1 MLSINK
7 KDNQLVFA
15 GKTPSDLEHIAGGT
29 PCYIY
34 DRNQIK
40 NNIIALKTLL
50 PKKIKLHY
58 AIKANPMPNLVA
70 HAANYL
76 DGLDVASHQELLTA
90 LSTGI
95 EPGKVSIAG
104 PGKTEKSLLAAI
116 ISGVVI
122 NVESK
127 TELIRIQKIA
137 SLHKKQANVAFRI
150 NPDFELKG
158 AAMKMSGGPKQFGID
173 AEVFAETFSMV
184 NEQSINFVGFHIFSG
199 SQNLSVDALLES
211 YRKALELAFVLSEQ
225 INVLPKQINIGGG
238 IGVSYHSGQVPV
250 DIKSLCLGLHELL
263 DELATKLVDT
273 ELHLELGRFLVAN
286 AGMYLCKIVD
296 IKESRGKTF
305 WVCDGGMHH
314 HLANSGNLGQVFRKN
329 YPVFLANCI
338 DSTLTQHVDIVGPL
352 CTPLDIIASN
362 ISLPMGEIGGYVAV
376 MLSGAYGA
384 SASPQ
389 GFLSQGE
396 ALEMLI

>member
-127 TELIRIQKIA
+127 TELVRIQKIA

-273 ELHLELGRFLVAN
+273 EVHLELGRFLVAN

>member
-50 PKKIKLHY
+50 PKKVKLHY

-127 TELIRIQKIA
+127 TELVRIQKIA

-211 YRKALELAFVLSEQ
+211 YQKSLELAFVLSEQ

-238 IGVSYHSGQVPV
+238 IGVSYHSGQVSV
-250 DIKSLCLGLHELL
+250 DIKRLCLGLHELL
-263 DELATKLVDT
+263 DEMATKLIDT
-273 ELHLELGRFLVAN
+273 EVHLELGRFLVAN

-314 HLANSGNLGQVFRKN
+314 NLANSGNLGQVFRKN

-338 DSTLTQHVDIVGPL
+338 ESTLTQHVDIVGPL

-362 ISLPMGEIGGYVAV
+362 ISLPIGEIGDYVAV

>member
-1 MLSINK
+1 MFSIDK
-7 KDNQLVFA
+7 KDNQLIFA
-15 GKTPSDLEHIAGGT
+15 GKTPSELDYIAGGT
-29 PCYIY
+29 PCYVY

-40 NNIIALKTLL
+40 SNIIALKNEL

-70 HAANYL
+70 HAAHYL

-95 EPGKVSIAG
+95 EPCKVSIAG
-104 PGKTEKSLLAAI
+104 PGKTQKSLLSAI
-116 ISGVVI
+116 FSGVVI

-137 SLHKKQANVAFRI
+137 SEHKKQANVAFRI

-173 AEVFAETFSMV
+173 AEVFSELFSIV
-184 NEQSINFVGFHIFSG
+184 NKPSINFVGFHIFSG

-211 YRKALELAFVLSEQ
+211 YQKSLELAFVLSNQ
-225 INVLPKQINIGGG
+225 INVIPKQINIGGG
-238 IGVSYHSGQVPV
+238 IGINYHSGQVPV
-250 DIKSLCLGLHELL
+250 DIKRLCLGLHELL
-263 DELATKLVDT
+263 DELASKLINT
-273 ELHLELGRFLVAN
+273 EVHLELGRFLVAN
-286 AGMYLCKIVD
+286 AGMYLCKIID

-314 HLANSGNLGQVFRKN
+314 HLANSGNLGQIFRKN

-338 DSTLTQHVDIVGPL
+338 ESKRSHYVDIVGPL
-352 CTPLDIIASN
+352 CTPLDIVASN
-362 ISLPMGEIGGYVAV
+362 ISLPIGEVGGYVAV

-396 ALEMLI
+396 ALEVLI

>member
-127 TELIRIQKIA
+127 TELVRIQKIA

-250 DIKSLCLGLHELL
+250 DIKRLCLGLHELL

-273 ELHLELGRFLVAN
+273 EVHLELGRFLVAN

-314 HLANSGNLGQVFRKN
+314 NLANSGNLGQVFRKN

-338 DSTLTQHVDIVGPL
+338 DSTLTQHVEIVGPL

>member
-127 TELIRIQKIA
+127 TELVRIQKIA

-250 DIKSLCLGLHELL
+250 DIKRLCLGLHELL

-273 ELHLELGRFLVAN
+273 EVHLELGRFLVAN

-338 DSTLTQHVDIVGPL
+338 ESTLTQHVEIVGPL

>member
-15 GKTPSDLEHIAGGT
+15 GKTPSDLEHIAGCT

-127 TELIRIQKIA
+127 TELVRIQKIA

-173 AEVFAETFSMV
+173 AEVFTETFSMV

-273 ELHLELGRFLVAN
+273 EVHLELGRFLVAN

>member
-50 PKKIKLHY
+50 PKKVKLHY

-127 TELIRIQKIA
+127 TELVRIQKIA

-158 AAMKMSGGPKQFGID
+158 AAMKMAGGPKQFGID

-211 YRKALELAFVLSEQ
+211 YQKSLELAFVLSEQ

-238 IGVSYHSGQVPV
+238 IGVSYHSGQVSV
-250 DIKSLCLGLHELL
+250 DIKRLCLGLHELL
-263 DELATKLVDT
+263 DEMATKLIDT
-273 ELHLELGRFLVAN
+273 EVHLELGRFLVAN

-314 HLANSGNLGQVFRKN
+314 NLANSGNLGQVFRKN

-338 DSTLTQHVDIVGPL
+338 ESTLTQHVDIVGPL

-362 ISLPMGEIGGYVAV
+362 ISLPIGEIGDYVAV

>member
-1 MLSINK
+1 MLSIDK
-7 KDNQLVFA
+7 KHNQLIFA
-15 GKTPSDLEHIAGGT
+15 GKTPSELEHIAGGT
-29 PCYIY
+29 PCYVY
-34 DRNQIK
+34 DRNKIK
-40 NNIIALKTLL
+40 SNIIALTNLL

-95 EPGKVSIAG
+95 DPRKISIAG
-104 PGKTEKSLLAAI
+104 PGKTQKSLLAAI
-116 ISGVVI
+116 ISGAVI

-127 TELIRIQKIA
+127 TELVRIQQICT
-137 SLHKKQANVAFRI
+137 LHNKKANVAFRI

-158 AAMKMSGGPKQFGID
+158 AAMKMSGGAKQFGID
-173 AEVFAETFSMV
+173 AEVFADVFSTM

-199 SQNLSVDALLES
+199 SQNLSVDSLLES
-211 YRKALELAFVLSEQ
+211 YRKSLQLAFELSKQ
-225 INVLPKQINIGGG
+225 INVIPKQINIGGG
-238 IGVSYHSGQVPV
+238 IGVNYHSGQVPV
-250 DIKSLCLGLHELL
+250 DIQSLCMGLHKIVEEL
-263 DELATKLVDT
+263 DEQLMDT
-273 ELHLELGRFLVAN
+273 EVHLELGRFLVAN

-329 YPVFLANCI
+329 YPVLLANCI
-338 DSTLTQHVDIVGPL
+338 ESKVTHHVDIVGPL

-362 ISLPMGEIGGYVAV
+362 ISLPIAEIGGYVAV

-396 ALEMLI
+396 ALEVLL

>member
-50 PKKIKLHY
+50 PKKVKLHY

-127 TELIRIQKIA
+127 TELVRIQKIA
-137 SLHKKQANVAFRI
+137 NLHKKQANVAFRI

-158 AAMKMSGGPKQFGID
+158 AAMKMAGGPKQFGID

-211 YRKALELAFVLSEQ
+211 YQKSLELAFVLSEQ

-238 IGVSYHSGQVPV
+238 IGVSYHSGQVSV
-250 DIKSLCLGLHELL
+250 DIKRLCLGLHELL
-263 DELATKLVDT
+263 DEMATKLIDT
-273 ELHLELGRFLVAN
+273 EVHLELGRFLVAN

-314 HLANSGNLGQVFRKN
+314 NLANSGNLGQVFRKN

-338 DSTLTQHVDIVGPL
+338 ESTLTQHVDIVGPL

-362 ISLPMGEIGGYVAV
+362 ISLPIGEIGDYVAV

>member
-50 PKKIKLHY
+50 PKKVKLHY

-127 TELIRIQKIA
+127 TELVRIQKIA

-158 AAMKMSGGPKQFGID
+158 AAMKMAGGPKQFGID

-211 YRKALELAFVLSEQ
+211 YQKSLELAFVLSEQ

-238 IGVSYHSGQVPV
+238 IGVSYHSGQVSV
-250 DIKSLCLGLHELL
+250 DIKRLCLGLHELL
-263 DELATKLVDT
+263 DEMATKLIDT
-273 ELHLELGRFLVAN
+273 EVHLELGRFLVAN

-362 ISLPMGEIGGYVAV
+362 ISLPIGEIGDYVAV

>member
-15 GKTPSDLEHIAGGT
+15 GKTPSELDHIAGGT
-29 PCYIY
+29 PCYVY

-40 NNIIALKTLL
+40 TNIIALKNEL

-70 HAANYL
+70 YAANYL

-95 EPGKVSIAG
+95 EPCKVSIAG
-104 PGKTEKSLLAAI
+104 PGKTQKSLLAAI

-127 TELIRIQKIA
+127 TELVRIQKIA
-137 SLHKKQANVAFRI
+137 SLHKKRANVAFRI

-173 AEVFAETFSMV
+173 AEVFAEVFSIA

-211 YRKALELAFVLSEQ
+211 YRKALELAFILSEQ
-225 INVLPKQINIGGG
+225 VNVIPKQINIGGG
-238 IGVSYHSGQVPV
+238 IGINYHRGQVPV
-250 DIKSLCLGLHELL
+250 DIKNLCLGLHEIL
-263 DELATKLVDT
+263 DELAAKLMDT
-273 ELHLELGRFLVAN
+273 EVHLELGRFLVAN

-296 IKESRGKTF
+296 IKESRGKHF

-314 HLANSGNLGQVFRKN
+314 NLANSGNLGQVFRKN

-338 DSTLTQHVDIVGPL
+338 ASENIQQVDIVGPL

-362 ISLPMGEIGGYVAV
+362 ISLPCAEIGDYVAV

-396 ALEMLI
+396 ALEVLL

>member
-40 NNIIALKTLL
+40 TNIIALKTLL

-127 TELIRIQKIA
+127 TELVRIQKIA

-273 ELHLELGRFLVAN
+273 EVHLELGRFLVAN

-314 HLANSGNLGQVFRKN
+314 NLANSGNLGQVFRKN

>member
-1 MLSINK
+1 MLAINIK
-7 KDNQLVFA
+7 NNQLVFA
-15 GKTPSDLEHIAGGT
+15 GKTPSELDHLAGGT

-34 DRNQIK
+34 DRNQIRT
-40 NNIIALKTLL
+40 NIIALKNEL
-50 PKKIKLHY
+50 PRKIKLHY

-95 EPGKVSIAG
+95 DPSKVSIAG
-104 PGKTEKSLLAAI
+104 PGKTQKSLLAAV

-122 NVESK
+122 NVESE
-127 TELIRIQKIA
+127 TELVRIQKIA
-137 SLHKKQANVAFRI
+137 TLYKKQANVAFRI

-173 AEVFAETFSMV
+173 AEVFAEIFSMV
-184 NEQSINFVGFHIFSG
+184 DGQSINFVGFHIFSG

-211 YRKALELAFVLSEQ
+211 YRKALELACVLSEQ
-225 INVLPKQINIGGG
+225 INVIPKQINIGGG
-238 IGVSYHSGQVPV
+238 IGINYHSGQIPV
-250 DIKSLCLGLHELL
+250 DIKTLCLGLHEIL
-263 DELATKLVDT
+263 DELAPKLVDT
-273 ELHLELGRFLVAN
+273 EVHLELGRFLVAN

-329 YPVFLANCI
+329 YPVLLANCI
-338 DSTLTQHVDIVGPL
+338 ELKPNHRVDIVGPL

-362 ISLPMGEIGGYVAV
+362 ISLPVGEIGAYVAV

-389 GFLSQGE
+389 GFLSQGQAVE
-396 ALEMLI
+396 VLL

>member
-50 PKKIKLHY
+50 PKKVKLHY

-127 TELIRIQKIA
+127 TELVRIQKIA

-263 DELATKLVDT
+263 DELAIKLVDT
-273 ELHLELGRFLVAN
+273 EVHLELGRFLVAN

-396 ALEMLI
+396 ALEILI

>member
-50 PKKIKLHY
+50 PKKVKLHY

-95 EPGKVSIAG
+95 EPGRVSIAG

-127 TELIRIQKIA
+127 TELVRIQKIA

-173 AEVFAETFSMV
+173 AEVFAETFSMM

-263 DELATKLVDT
+263 DELAIKLVDT
-273 ELHLELGRFLVAN
+273 EVHLELGRFLVAN

-338 DSTLTQHVDIVGPL
+338 ESSLTQHVDIVGPL

>member
-40 NNIIALKTLL
+40 TNIIALKTLL

-127 TELIRIQKIA
+127 TELVRIQKIA

-250 DIKSLCLGLHELL
+250 DIKRLCLGLHELL

-273 ELHLELGRFLVAN
+273 EVHLELGRFLVAN

-314 HLANSGNLGQVFRKN
+314 NLANSGNLGQVFRKN

>member
-1 MLSINK
+1 MLSIHK
-7 KDNQLVFA
+7 KDNQLIFA
-15 GKTPSDLEHIAGGT
+15 GKAPSELDNIAGGT
-29 PCYIY
+29 PCYVY
-34 DRNQIK
+34 DRMQIK
-40 NNIIALKTLL
+40 TNIIALKKVL

-95 EPGKVSIAG
+95 QPCKVSIAG
-104 PGKTEKSLLAAI
+104 PGKTQKSLIAAI

-127 TELIRIQKIA
+127 TELVRIQKLA
-137 SLHKKQANVAFRI
+137 SLYKKQANVAFRI

-173 AEVFAETFSMV
+173 AEVFAELFSMV
-184 NEQSINFVGFHIFSG
+184 HEQSINFVGFHIFSG
-199 SQNLSVDALLES
+199 SQNLSVDALLGS

-225 INVLPKQINIGGG
+225 INVIPKQINIGGG
-238 IGVSYHSGQVPV
+238 IGINYHSGQEPV
-250 DIKSLCLGLHELL
+250 DIKTLGLGLHEILN
-263 DELATKLVDT
+263 ELATKLIDT
-273 ELHLELGRFLVAN
+273 EVHLELGRFLVAD

-296 IKESRGKTF
+296 VKESRGKTF

-338 DSTLTQHVDIVGPL
+338 ESELTHHVDIVGPL

-362 ISLPMGEIGGYVAV
+362 ICLPNGKIGDYVAV

>member
-127 TELIRIQKIA
+127 TELVRIQKIA

-273 ELHLELGRFLVAN
+273 EVHLELGRFLVAN

-338 DSTLTQHVDIVGPL
+338 ESTLTQDVDIVGPL

>member
-127 TELIRIQKIA
+127 TELVRIQKIA

-173 AEVFAETFSMV
+173 AEVFTETFSMV

-273 ELHLELGRFLVAN
+273 EVHLELGRFLVAN

-329 YPVFLANCI
+329 HPVFLANCI
-338 DSTLTQHVDIVGPL
+338 ESTLTQHVDIVGPL

>member
-127 TELIRIQKIA
+127 TELVRIQKIA

-173 AEVFAETFSMV
+173 AEVFTETFSMV

-250 DIKSLCLGLHELL
+250 DIKRLCLGLHELL

-273 ELHLELGRFLVAN
+273 EVHLELGRFLVAN